1 VSSTIIKFIKKMLRN
16 KKPKRPSIS
25 PDYIIPRNRHH
36 VSKTEISPNA
46 LNVLN
51 RLNGAKFESYLVGG
65 GVRDLLLRK
74 SPKDFDITTNATPPQ
89 IRRLFRNARIIGRR
103 FKLAHI
109 LFHREIIEVATFRGQ
124 ENNDVDQ
131 RTNEQG
137 MLVRDNVYGTLEED
151 AWRRDFTINSLY
163 YDIRDSS
170 IVDYTGG
177 FKDIE
182 RKQIRMIGDPST
194 RYQEDPVRMLRA
206 VRFAAK
212 LDFNIEPETA
222 KAIPTSKHLLAPV
235 AGSRLF
241 EEVAKLYQC
250 GAAEAV
256 QKLLVHYELFGQL
269 FPQTDA
275 LLNSEYPLK
284 ELLNLALKNTDR
296 RIHEEKPVIPSFL
309 FAVLLWFPF
318 IAHKTKLE
326 HHVDTTQTKEES
338 EAEVEPE
345 ELEPLVALE
354 KSMNHVLRDQ
364 CKITTIPK
372 RHTQIIR
379 EIWLFQ
385 YRLQKRTGKRPQQL
399 LEHPRFRA
407 AYDFLAL
414 RALAGDESVELAD
427 WWTKF
432 QDVDFDTQNK
442 MIAEQKKK
450 GTKRRKPRKKPKTP
464 KENPS

>member
-1 VSSTIIKFIKKMLRN
+1 MLRH
-16 KKPKRPSIS
+16 KKTKRPAIS
-25 PDYIIPRNRHH
+25 PDYIIPRNQHH
-36 VSKTEISPNA
+36 VSKTEISTNA
-46 LNVLN
+46 LTVLN
-51 RLNGAKFESYLVGG
+51 RLNSANFESYLVGG

-124 ENNDVDQ
+124 EHNDADQ

-137 MLVRDNVYGTLEED
+137 MLVRDNVYGTLEQD

-182 RKQIRMIGDPST
+182 RQQVRMIGDPTT

-212 LDFNIEPETA
+212 LKFSIEPETA
-222 KAIPTSKHLLAPV
+222 KAIPTSKHLLAHV

-250 GAAEAV
+250 GAAEAL
-256 QKLLVHYELFGQL
+256 QKLLVHHELFGQL

-275 LLNSEYPLK
+275 LLTSKYPVNA
-284 ELLNLALKNTDR
+284 LLVLALKNTDR
-296 RIHEEKPVIPSFL
+296 RIQEDKPVIPSFL

-326 HHVDTTQTKEES
+326 HTPGTIPTQEEP
-338 EAEVEPE
+338 EAEHED
-345 ELEPLVALE
+345 LEPLMALE
-354 KSMNHVLRDQ
+354 KSMNHVLREQ

-414 RALAGDESVELAD
+414 RALAGDESMELAD
-427 WWTKF
+427 WWTQF
-432 QDVDFDTQNK
+432 QDADFNTQNK
-442 MIAEQKKK
+442 MMAEQKKK
-450 GTKRRKPRKKPKTP
+450 GAKRRKTRKKPKATP
-464 KENPS
+464 AS

>member
-1 VSSTIIKFIKKMLRN
+1 MLRN
-16 KKPKRPSIS
+16 KKHHQSSIS
-25 PDYIIPRNRHH
+25 SDYIIPRNQHH
-36 VSKTEISPNA
+36 VSKTEVSPNA
-46 LNVLN
+46 LSVLN
-51 RLNGAKFESYLVGG
+51 RLNGANFNAYLVGG

-74 SPKDFDITTNATPPQ
+74 NPKDFDVATNATPPQ
-89 IRRLFRNARIIGRR
+89 IRRLFKNARIIGRR

-124 ENNDVDQ
+124 EHDTADQ

-163 YDIRDSS
+163 YDVRDSS

-182 RKQIRMIGDPST
+182 RKQIRMIGDPTT

-212 LDFNIEPETA
+212 LDFNIEPKTA
-222 KAIPTSKHLLAPV
+222 APLLTSKHLLAHV

-250 GAAEAV
+250 GAAETV
-256 QKLLVHYELFGQL
+256 QKLLVHHGIFEQL
-269 FPQTDA
+269 FPQTHA
-275 LLNSEYPLK
+275 LLDSDYPID
-284 ELLNLALKNTDR
+284 ELLTFALKNTDR
-296 RIHEEKPVIPSFL
+296 RINEGKPVIPAFL

-326 HHVDTTQTKEES
+326 QHPEQE
-338 EAEVEPE
+338 E
-345 ELEPLVALE
+345 ELEPLMALE
-354 KSMNHVLRDQ
+354 KSMNHVLREQ

-379 EIWLFQ
+379 EMWLFQ

-414 RALAGDESVELAD
+414 RALAGDASMELAD
-427 WWTKF
+427 WWTQF
-432 QDVDFDTQNK
+432 QDADFNTQNK
-442 MIAEQKKK
+442 MIAEQKKQ
-450 GTKRRKPRKKPKTP
+450 GSKRRTKQKIP
-464 KENPS
+464 KEAPS

>member
-1 VSSTIIKFIKKMLRN
+1 MLRN
-16 KKPKRPSIS
+16 KKPQRPSIS

-46 LNVLN
+46 LSVLN
-51 RLNGAKFESYLVGG
+51 RLNAEKFESYLVGG

-74 SPKDFDITTNATPPQ
+74 SPKDFDIATHATPPQ

-124 ENNDVDQ
+124 ENNDVEQ
-131 RTNEQG
+131 RINEQG
-137 MLVRDNVYGTLEED
+137 MLIRDNVYGTLEED

-177 FKDIE
+177 FQDILQ
-182 RKQIRMIGDPST
+182 KQIRMIGDPTT

-212 LDFNIEPETA
+212 LNFNIETETA
-222 KAIPTSKHLLAPV
+222 KAISTSKHLLAPV

-256 QKLLVHYELFGQL
+256 QKLLIDHELFGQL

-275 LLNSEYPLK
+275 LLNSEHPQN
-284 ELLNLALKNTDR
+284 ELIMLALKNTDR
-296 RIHEEKPVIPSFL
+296 RIHEDKPVIPSFL

-326 HHVDTTQTKEES
+326 QHIDTNSAKKES
-338 EAEVEPE
+338 EIAAEAED
-345 ELEPLVALE
+345 LEPLVALE
-354 KSMNHVLRDQ
+354 KSMNHVLREQ

-414 RALAGDESVELAD
+414 RALAGDESMELAD
-427 WWTKF
+427 WWTQF
-432 QDVDFDTQNK
+432 QDADIHTQNN
-442 MIAEQKKK
+442 MVLEQKKK
-450 GTKRRKPRKKPKTP
+450 ESSRRKKRTKPK
-464 KENPS
+464 KISE

>member
-1 VSSTIIKFIKKMLRN
+1 MLRN

-46 LNVLN
+46 LSVLN

-74 SPKDFDITTNATPPQ
+74 NPKDFDISTNATPPQ

-124 ENNDVDQ
+124 ENNDADQ

-182 RKQIRMIGDPST
+182 RRQIRMIGDPAT

-212 LDFNIEPETA
+212 LNFNIEPETA
-222 KAIPTSKHLLAPV
+222 APIATSRNLLAHV

-250 GAAEAV
+250 GSAEAV
-256 QKLLVHYELFGQL
+256 QKLLVHHGLFEQL

-275 LLNSEYPLK
+275 LLSSKHPIDTFLM
-284 ELLNLALKNTDR
+284 LALKNTDR
-296 RIHEEKPVIPSFL
+296 RIQEEKPVIPSFL

-326 HHVDTTQTKEES
+326 QHADTAHTEEES
-338 EAEVEPE
+338 TETE
-345 ELEPLVALE
+345 ELEPLMALE
-354 KSMNHVLRDQ
+354 KSMNHVLREQ
-364 CKITTIPK
+364 CKITTVPK

-379 EIWLFQ
+379 EMWLFQ
-385 YRLQKRTGKRPQQL
+385 YRFQKRTGKRPQQL

-414 RALAGDESVELAD
+414 RALAGDESMELAD

-432 QDVDFDTQNK
+432 QDADLNTQNK
-442 MIAEQKKK
+442 MMTDQKKK
-450 GTKRRKPRKKPKTP
+450 EMKDRKSQQKPRQKSQKKP

>member
-1 VSSTIIKFIKKMLRN
+1 MLRH
-16 KKPKRPSIS
+16 KKAKRPSIS
-25 PDYIIPRNRHH
+25 PDYIIPRNQHH
-36 VSKTEISPNA
+36 VSKTEISANA
-46 LNVLN
+46 LTVLN
-51 RLNGAKFESYLVGG
+51 RLNGANFESYLVGG

-109 LFHREIIEVATFRGQ
+109 LFHRDIIEVATFRGQ
-124 ENNDVDQ
+124 ENNQENNDVNQ

-137 MLVRDNVYGTLEED
+137 MLVRDNVYGTLEQD

-170 IVDYTGG
+170 IIDYTGG
-177 FKDIE
+177 FQDIE
-182 RKQIRMIGDPST
+182 RKQVRMIGDPTT

-212 LDFNIEPETA
+212 LNFSIEQETA
-222 KAIPTSKHLLAPV
+222 AAIPTSKHLLAPV

-241 EEVAKLYQC
+241 EEVAKIYQC

-256 QKLLVHYELFGQL
+256 QKLLVHHELFGQL

-275 LLNSEYPLK
+275 LLNSKHPVNS
-284 ELLNLALKNTDR
+284 LLVLALKNTDR
-296 RIHEEKPVIPSFL
+296 RIQEDKPVIPAFL

-318 IAHKTKLE
+318 ITHKTQLE
-326 HHVDTTQTKEES
+326 QQAKTAASTTNVDEEH
-338 EAEVEPE
+338 E

-354 KSMNHVLRDQ
+354 KSMNHVLREQ

-414 RALAGDESVELAD
+414 RALAGDESMELAD
-427 WWTKF
+427 WWTQF
-432 QDVDFDTQNK
+432 QDADFNIQNK
-442 MIAEQKKK
+442 MMADQKKK
-450 GTKRRKPRKKPKTP
+450 GTKRRRTRKKPKETP
-464 KENPS
+464 ES

>member
-1 VSSTIIKFIKKMLRN
+1 MLRH
-16 KKPKRPSIS
+16 KKAKRPPIS
-25 PDYIIPRNRHH
+25 PDYIIPRNLHH
-36 VSKTEISPNA
+36 VSKTEISANA
-46 LNVLN
+46 LTVLN
-51 RLNGAKFESYLVGG
+51 RLNGANFESYLVGG

-124 ENNDVDQ
+124 EGNDLDQ

-137 MLVRDNVYGTLEED
+137 MLVRDNVYGTLEQD

-170 IVDYTGG
+170 IIDYTGG
-177 FKDIE
+177 LKDIE
-182 RKQIRMIGDPST
+182 LKQIRMIGDPTT

-212 LDFNIEPETA
+212 LHFSIEQETA
-222 KAIPTSKHLLAPV
+222 AAIPTSKHLLTHV

-241 EEVAKLYQC
+241 EEIAKLYQC

-256 QKLLVHYELFGQL
+256 QKFLVHHELFGQL

-275 LLNSEYPLK
+275 LLASKHPVHA
-284 ELLNLALKNTDR
+284 LLELALKNTDR
-296 RIHEEKPVIPSFL
+296 RIQENKPVIPAFL

-318 IAHKTKLE
+318 ITHKTQLE
-326 HHVDTTQTKEES
+326 QQPKITSTTSHDHDPEH
-338 EAEVEPE
+338 E
-345 ELEPLVALE
+345 ELEPLMALE
-354 KSMNHVLRDQ
+354 KSMNHVLREQ

-385 YRLQKRTGKRPQQL
+385 YRFQKRTGKRPQQL

-414 RALAGDESVELAD
+414 RALAGDESMELAD
-427 WWTKF
+427 WWTQF
-432 QDVDFDTQNK
+432 QDADFNIQNK
-442 MIAEQKKK
+442 MMAEQKKK
-450 GTKRRKPRKKPKTP
+450 GSKRRKTRKKPKATP
-464 KENPS
+464 AS

>member
-1 VSSTIIKFIKKMLRN
+1 MLRN
-16 KKPKRPSIS
+16 KKPKKPSIN

-46 LNVLN
+46 LSVLN
-51 RLNGAKFESYLVGG
+51 RLNGEKFESYLVGG

-74 SPKDFDITTNATPPQ
+74 NPKDFDITTNATPPQ

-124 ENNDVDQ
+124 EKNDIDQ

-182 RKQIRMIGDPST
+182 QKQVRMIGDPIT
-194 RYQEDPVRMLRA
+194 RYKEDPVRMLRA

-212 LDFNIEPETA
+212 LNFNIEAETA

-250 GAAEAV
+250 GAAEAL
-256 QKLLVHYELFGQL
+256 QKLLVHHELFGQL

-275 LLNSEYPLK
+275 LLNSEYPLNT
-284 ELLNLALKNTDR
+284 LLSLALKNTDR

-326 HHVDTTQTKEES
+326 QHADTTLAPDDAKLEDDAEEQ
-338 EAEVEPE
+338 AF
-345 ELEPLVALE
+345 EPLVALE
-354 KSMNHVLRDQ
+354 KSMNYVLREQ

-399 LEHPRFRA
+399 LQHPRFRA

-414 RALAGDESVELAD
+414 RALAGDESIELAD

-432 QDVDFDTQNK
+432 QAVDFDTQNK
-442 MIAEQKKK
+442 MVAEQKKK
-450 GTKRRKPRKKPKTP
+450 GVKRRKPRKKPKTS

>member
-1 VSSTIIKFIKKMLRN
+1 MLQN
-16 KKPKRPSIS
+16 KKPKKLSIS

-46 LNVLN
+46 LSVLN
-51 RLNGAKFESYLVGG
+51 RLNSAKFEAYLVGG

-74 SPKDFDITTNATPPQ
+74 NPKDFDITTNATPSQ
-89 IRRLFRNARIIGRR
+89 IRRLFRNARLIGRR

-124 ENNDVDQ
+124 DNDDDKQ

-137 MLVRDNVYGTLEED
+137 MLVRDNVYGTLEQD

-163 YDIRDSS
+163 YDIRDAS

-182 RKQIRMIGDPST
+182 HKQIRMIGDPTT

-212 LDFNIEPETA
+212 LHFNIEPETA
-222 KAIPTSKHLLAPV
+222 KAIRTSKHLLAHV

-250 GAAEAV
+250 GAAEDV
-256 QKLLVHYELFGQL
+256 QQHLIHHELFGQL
-269 FPQTDA
+269 FPQTNA
-275 LLNSEYPLK
+275 LLDSKHPLTA
-284 ELLNLALKNTDR
+284 LLTLALKNTDR

-318 IAHKTKLE
+318 MAHKTKLE
-326 HHVDTTQTKEES
+326 QSIDTTQDPS
-338 EAEVEPE
+338 EDETE
-345 ELEPLVALE
+345 ELEPLMALE
-354 KSMNHVLRDQ
+354 KSMNHVLREQ

-414 RALAGDESVELAD
+414 RALAGDESMALAD
-427 WWTKF
+427 WWTQF
-432 QDVDFDTQNK
+432 QDADVSTQNN
-442 MIAEQKKK
+442 MLAEQ
-450 GTKRRKPRKKPKTP
+450 RKKQPRTKKT
-464 KENPS
+464 KKTRKKANPS